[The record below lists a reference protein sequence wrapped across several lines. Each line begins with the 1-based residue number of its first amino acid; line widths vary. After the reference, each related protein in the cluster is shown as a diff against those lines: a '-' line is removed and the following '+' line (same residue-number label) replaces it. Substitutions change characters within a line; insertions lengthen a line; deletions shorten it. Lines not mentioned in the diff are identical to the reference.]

1 MKNRNCTLGCQKWR
15 KWDLW
20 FTTQHNTTIIAT
32 QIMGFSLLILVA
44 TIATAVAFPINNQ
57 EYLVMPHGSPTGS
70 GDCVTWRWAVETN
83 NIKDFSNAIPDQCI
97 DYIDSYMLGSQYR
110 QDFKLVCDVAYEYA
124 QGLNLTG
131 DGKDLWVF
139 DVDDTTLSCLP
150 YFLEQGSWELNVHS
164 SYAQWTAKG
173 GLPVIREALDLYNK
187 LIKLGFK
194 IVFITGMHER
204 DSESR
209 IKNLKEVGFTEW
221 EKLIFKGD
229 ELVHSAEFKSSKRKE
244 LEEAGYKIW
253 GNIGDQWTDITGT
266 NIGDRAFKLP
276 NPVYYVP

>member
-1 MKNRNCTLGCQKWR
+1 MKKVVKSLSCKDLFNLQ
-15 KWDLW
+15 WDLW
-20 FTTQHNTTIIAT
+20 YHYTTLAT
-32 QIMGFSLLILVA
+32 QNMGFSLLILLA
-44 TIATAVAFPINNQ
+44 TIATAVAFPMKSLNH
-57 EYLVMPHGSPTGS
+57 LVMPHGPLTGS

-83 NIKDFSNAIPDQCI
+83 NIKDFSNKIPDQCI

-124 QGLNLTG
+124 KGLNLTG
-131 DGKDLWVF
+131 DGKDAWVF
-139 DVDDTTLSCLP
+139 DVDDTTLSCIP

-173 GLPVIREALDLYNK
+173 GLPVVPEALDLYKK

-194 IVFITGMHER
+194 IVFITAMHEENA
-204 DSESR
+204 ESR
-209 IKNLKEVGFTEW
+209 IKNLKEAGYIEW

-229 ELVHSAEFKSSKRKE
+229 VLVHSAEFKSSKRKE
-244 LEEAGYKIW
+244 LEEAGYRIW

-266 NIGDRAFKLP
+266 NVGDRTFKLP

>member
-1 MKNRNCTLGCQKWR
+1 
-15 KWDLW
+15 
-20 FTTQHNTTIIAT
+20 
-32 QIMGFSLLILVA
+32 MGFSLLILVA

-83 NIKDFSNAIPDQCI
+83 NIKDFSNAFPDQCI

-173 GLPVIREALDLYNK
+173 GLLVIPEALDLYNK
-187 LIKLGFK
+187 LI
-194 IVFITGMHER
+194 
-204 DSESR
+204 
-209 IKNLKEVGFTEW
+209 
-221 EKLIFKGD
+221 KGD